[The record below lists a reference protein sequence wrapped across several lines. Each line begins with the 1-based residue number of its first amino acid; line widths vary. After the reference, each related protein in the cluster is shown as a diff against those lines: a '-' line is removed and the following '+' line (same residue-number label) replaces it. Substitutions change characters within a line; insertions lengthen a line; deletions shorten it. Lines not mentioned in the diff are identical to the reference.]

1 MTDTRNAL
9 QRLEDPMLELGSA
22 SRALD
27 YLASDLAERSPSEA
41 LLFILMSRHLK
52 YIYEDMYKHY
62 DAVLKQPKDCS
73 PEGAKDGPS
82 LVS

>member
-9 QRLEDPMLELGSA
+9 QLLEDPMLEVGSA

-27 YLASDLAERSPSEA
+27 YLAMDLAERSPSEA

-52 YIYEDMYKHY
+52 YIYEDLYKHY
-62 DAVLKQPKDCS
+62 DAVIEESKQPKA
-73 PEGAKDGPS
+73 EGAES
-82 LVS
+82 